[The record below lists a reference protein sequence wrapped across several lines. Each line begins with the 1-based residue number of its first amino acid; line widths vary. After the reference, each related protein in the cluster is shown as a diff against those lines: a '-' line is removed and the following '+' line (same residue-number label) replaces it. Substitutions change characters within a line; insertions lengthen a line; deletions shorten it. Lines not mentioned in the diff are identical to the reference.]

1 MGLRSSLKVLMVLGI
16 SLVAVSAANAG
27 EMYVTPS
34 VTYIDDDT
42 KRAADDVVGG
52 QIAVGWK
59 LSDRLFAEGLLG
71 YADMP
76 GYFQDIGTTELS
88 ANMLFSLGPETRLS
102 PYVLAGTGI
111 MRTTSNV
118 LESETSAIANLGIGV
133 MYGFG
138 EGPLSLRLEW
148 RSRFEL
154 FNTITHTDQIAS
166 LALQYAF
173 GKEAYVMPIP
183 EPVERDADADEV
195 LDNDDVCQ
203 RTPTG
208 QSVNTRGC
216 PRDSDDDSV
225 ADDLDSCQNTPR
237 GAIVDASGCEP
248 DNDHDSVPNHLDR
261 CPATSTGLRV
271 DSKGCEIPAVIELSG
286 VSFESNSDQLL
297 PGAESV
303 IIDAAA
309 TLRLN
314 QDFIVEVAGYTDSSG
329 AAEYNL
335 VLSKSRANT
344 VLNYLITYGA
354 NPASLSARGYGEAE
368 PIADNTTAEGR
379 VANRRVELRIL
390 NR

>member
-1 MGLRSSLKVLMVLGI
+1 MGIRSSLQVLMVLCI
-16 SLVAVSAANAG
+16 SLVAASVASAG
-27 EMYVTPS
+27 EMYITPS
-34 VTYIDDDT
+34 VSYIDDDS
-42 KRAADDVVGG
+42 KRAADDTVGG
-52 QIAVGWK
+52 QVAVGWK
-59 LSDRLFAEGLLG
+59 FSDRVFAEGVLG

-76 GYFQDIGTTELS
+76 GFFQDIDITELS
-88 ANMLFSLGPETRLS
+88 ANVLFSLGPETRLS
-102 PYVLAGTGI
+102 PYVLAGTGV

-118 LESETSAIANLGIGV
+118 LESETSALANLGIGV

-148 RSRFEL
+148 RTRFEL
-154 FNTITHTDQIAS
+154 FNTTTYTDQIAS

-173 GKEAYVMPIP
+173 GKDPYVMPIP
-183 EPVERDADADEV
+183 EPVERDSDSDSV
-195 LDNDDVCQ
+195 LDNSDVCQ
-203 RTPTG
+203 RTPAG
-208 QSVNTRGC
+208 QSVNSRGC
-216 PRDSDDDSV
+216 PLDSDADSV
-225 ADDLDSCQNTPR
+225 ADDFDSCLNTPR

-248 DNDHDSVPNHLDR
+248 DNDHDNVPNHLDR
-261 CPATSTGLRV
+261 CPATTSDVRV
-271 DSKGCEIPAVIELSG
+271 DSKGCEIRSVIELPG
-286 VSFESNSDQLL
+286 VSFESNSDELL

-314 QDFIVEVAGYTDSSG
+314 NDFIIEVAGYTDSSG

-335 VLSKSRANT
+335 TLSRSRANT

-354 NPASLSARGYGEAE
+354 NPANLTARGYGEAE
-368 PIADNTTAEGR
+368 PVADNTTAEGR

>member
-1 MGLRSSLKVLMVLGI
+1 MVLGF
-16 SLVAVSAANAG
+16 SLVAVSAVNAG

-34 VTYIDDDT
+34 FNYIDDDPE
-42 KRAADDVVGG
+42 RAADDVTGG
-52 QIAVGWK
+52 QIGIGWK
-59 LSDRLFAEGLLG
+59 LSPRVTVEGVAG
-71 YADMP
+71 YAVMT
-76 GYFQDIGTTELS
+76 GYVDVDVADLS
-88 ANMLFSLGPETRLS
+88 ANVLISLGPESRLS
-102 PYVLAGTGI
+102 PYVLVGTGI
-111 MRTTSNV
+111 MKTYSAAIEN
-118 LESETSAIANLGIGV
+118 ETSALANLGVGV

-154 FNTITHTDQIAS
+154 FNAITYTDQITS
-166 LALQYAF
+166 LALQYTF

-183 EPVERDADADEV
+183 EPVERDPDRDGV
-195 LDNDDVCQ
+195 LQKSDVCQ
-203 RTPTG
+203 TTPTG
-208 QSVNTRGC
+208 QSVNSRGC
-216 PRDSDDDSV
+216 PLDSDDDSV
-225 ADDLDSCQNTPR
+225 ADDFDSCLNTPR

-248 DNDHDSVPNHLDR
+248 DNDHDDVPNHLDQ

-271 DSKGCEIPAVIELSG
+271 DSKGCEIRSVIELPG
-286 VSFESNSDQLL
+286 VSFESNSDELL

-335 VLSKSRANT
+335 MLSKSRANT

-354 NPASLSARGYGEAE
+354 NPASLTARGYGEAE
-368 PIADNTTAEGR
+368 PVADNTTAEGR